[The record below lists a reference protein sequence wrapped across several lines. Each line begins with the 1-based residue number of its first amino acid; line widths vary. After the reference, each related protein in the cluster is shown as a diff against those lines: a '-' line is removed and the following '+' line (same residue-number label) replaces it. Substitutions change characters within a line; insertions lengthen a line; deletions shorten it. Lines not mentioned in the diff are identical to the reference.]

1 MQIHNLYIYICIYMY
16 TQCFTIC
23 NSWITC
29 PTSIAVPDACTLSSV
44 PLLYFSLLSPQF
56 SGDDPDAETLSQYTS
71 SSKENPGWGP
81 LFQRVKE
88 ENGIA
93 SEVVNFQQGFS
104 KRHFFQR
111 GVSKLQDLLKC
122 QLTVLFVDPFV
133 LNLCFA
139 LSFSVLSP

>member
-1 MQIHNLYIYICIYMY
+1 MH
-16 TQCFTIC
+16 TEF
-23 NSWITC
+23 S
-29 PTSIAVPDACTLSSV
+29 A
-44 PLLYFSLLSPQF
+44 LLYFSLLSPQF
-56 SGDDPDAETLSQYTS
+56 SGDDPDEETLSQYTS

-93 SEVVNFQQGFS
+93 SQVVNFQQGFS

-111 GVSKLQDLLKC
+111 GVSNLQDLLKC

-139 LSFSVLSP
+139 LSFSVYHPKERPMDSMSSLFAVCRASFFDA